1 MTTDAPGP
9 RPDFPGGTSVSAL
22 DVYDG
27 VAPDGLAG
35 GTPHLHTVSSEAYV
49 VVAGTGAVQTIDASG
64 FRETPLAP
72 GDVVWF
78 SPGVIHRA
86 INRGGLSVRV
96 VMQNAGLPEAGD
108 AVMTFPDEVLA
119 DAERYADAAALPGAN
134 APEADR
140 LAAAMRRRD
149 LAVAGFAALRSP
161 AGDLDAEALRRL
173 YARAGALVAP
183 RAASWRALWEASVAR
198 IAAATDAQLAAL
210 AAGESAHLAEGRVA
224 SARAEPAFGM
234 CGRLR
239 RFEPAALVRLDP
251 LAGADAPETRRVDPE
266 GNPE

>member
-1 MTTDAPGP
+1 MTTDAPGAP
-9 RPDFPGGTSVSAL
+9 RPDFPGGTSVSRL

-49 VVAGTGAVQTIDASG
+49 VVAGEGAVQTIDASG

-108 AVMTFPDEVLA
+108 AVMTFPDDVLA
-119 DAERYADAAALPGAN
+119 DADAYAAAAALPGAD

-149 LAVAGFAALRSP
+149 LAVAGFAALRTP
-161 AGDLDAEALRRL
+161 EGDVDAEALRRL

-183 RAASWRALWEASVAR
+183 RAAAWRALWEASVAR

-210 AAGESAHLAEGRVA
+210 AAGDSAHLADGRVA
-224 SARAEPAFGM
+224 TRPAEPAFGM
-234 CGRLR
+234 CGRLHR
-239 RFEPAALVRLDP
+239 YEPGDLVDLSG
-251 LAGADAPETRRVDPE
+251 LAPTDAPDDLSSE
-266 GNPE
+266 GNPA